1 MLYSNMGNDSS
12 LISYWG
18 PHGRHR
24 LRYPMGGR
32 LCLGTINE
40 SRNPNRWWKDKPK
53 VDTKMHTYIYARSPL
68 LDFTF
73 YT

>member
-18 PHGRHR
+18 PHGRHI
-24 LRYPMGGR
+24 LRYPMEGR

-40 SRNPNRWWKDKPK
+40 SRNPNTWWKDKPK
-53 VDTKMHTYIYARSPL
+53 VDTKMHTYIYMHVL
-68 LDFTF
+68 H
-73 YT
+73 Y